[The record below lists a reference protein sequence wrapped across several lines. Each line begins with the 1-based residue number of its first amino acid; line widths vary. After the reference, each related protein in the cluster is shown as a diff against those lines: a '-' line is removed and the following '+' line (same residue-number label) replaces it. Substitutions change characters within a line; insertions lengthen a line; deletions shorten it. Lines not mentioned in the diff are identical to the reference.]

1 MNNPAARLSIDL
13 EELERQLRQMSGGRA
28 PQNDDPL
35 ADLAKLVGQ
44 DDPFRDLIA
53 RDRPAPTFQPAP
65 VHQVPAEPVVSVRH
79 EPEIEPARP
88 APADWHDESDFEA
101 QMRGALQ
108 DELHGH
114 GHPAPSARDADDAA
128 AFLQAAVNGGRHD
141 VGIAV
146 QAGSHRLGAQDYS
159 EAGYREPATR
169 DDAASP
175 EDMLHENRANDP
187 RLQSFHSFDNEL
199 DAYARDDLS
208 RRDPASVVAP
218 RLAGRDDDGY
228 GQWDATAA
236 GMAVAGAAGS
246 AGATG
251 AYAASGDLPED
262 DGDMQVSPRRSRKGL
277 ITVAALLGV
286 ATVGVGLAMTL
297 RNSGPRVASGEPPII
312 QAEQGPMKVQP
323 QNPGGVDIPNQNKQI
338 YERPGTA
345 TAGPTKVI
353 TSAEEPVD
361 VAAAA
366 RLAAAAA
373 NAASG
378 QAAAPR
384 IISTSPAPIAAP
396 PAGVSGAAAG
406 ATPVAPVA
414 VIAPPPS
421 ANGSASNVLGEPRRV
436 RTVSVMPDGTI
447 VDPTKPA
454 ASQPAATT
462 ASAPATAP
470 AAPTMAPPPRPTA
483 PAQPSTPAA
492 AVPSAGAA
500 LSAPGG
506 STVAAAP
513 LRPAAPRPAPAAPA
527 NTDGPLSITPASQ
540 PKLQQRVTNP
550 TPAPTQVA
558 SAAPVAA
565 LPAASAPAP
574 AAAATGGGFSVQLA
588 APGSEA
594 EARSTFA
601 SLQRRFGNELGG
613 MQPVIRR
620 ADVGDRTIY
629 RLRVGPMSRDEATSL
644 CTRLQGAGGQCFVA
658 RN

>member
-53 RDRPAPTFQPAP
+53 RERAAPSPQHAP
-65 VHQVPAEPVVSVRH
+65 VRQVPAEPVVHVRH
-79 EPEIEPARP
+79 EPVLEPGP
-88 APADWHDESDFEA
+88 ATVNGPETWAGGDDFEA
-101 QMRGALQ
+101 QMRGAIA
-108 DELHGH
+108 DEMRGRHE
-114 GHPAPSARDADDAA
+114 PAPSARDADDAA
-128 AFLQAAVNGGRHD
+128 AFLQAALDGGRQD
-141 VGIAV
+141 RMAASGFDPDF
-146 QAGSHRLGAQDYS
+146 AGPGHG
-159 EAGYREPATR
+159 EPHHR
-169 DDAASP
+169 DDAAPQSAAYP
-175 EDMLHENRANDP
+175 AGAPGIDP
-187 RLQSFHSFDNEL
+187 RFQSFEDEVEAF
-199 DAYARDDLS
+199 ARDDLS
-208 RRDPASVVAP
+208 RRDPASIVAP
-218 RLAGRDDDGY
+218 RLDGRERPDDEFDQWAANGAGAGMGAAVGGAAADHGY
-228 GQWDATAA
+228 G
-236 GMAVAGAAGS
+236 AGS
-246 AGATG
+246 DVPE
-251 AYAASGDLPED
+251 GDED
-262 DGDMQVSPRRSRKGL
+262 MRVPPRRSRKGL

-297 RNSGPRVASGEPPII
+297 RTSGPRVANGEPPII
-312 QAEQGPMKVQP
+312 QAEQGPSKVQP
-323 QNPGGVDIPNQNKQI
+323 QNPGGVEIPNQNKQI
-338 YERPGTA
+338 YERPGA
-345 TAGPTKVI
+345 TTGGPTKVI

-373 NAASG
+373 NGANAG
-378 QAAAPR
+378 AVAPAPR
-384 IISTSPAPIAAP
+384 VIPTAPASATPST
-396 PAGVSGAAAG
+396 
-406 ATPVAPVA
+406 ATPVAPVAPVA
-414 VIAPPPS
+414 VIAPPPGS
-421 ANGSASNVLGEPRRV
+421 APASNVLGEPRRV

-447 VDPTKPA
+447 VDPTKPV